1 MLLLSL
7 LPNTTAM
14 LEIFFQ
20 FLSHVSLRDIGEE
33 KYATITYFAAYGKK
47 TFADT
52 ISEMDT
58 LSKASALF
66 LNFHLIMYK

>member
-7 LPNTTAM
+7 LPNMTAM

-33 KYATITYFAAYGKK
+33 KYAIITYFAVLWK
-47 TFADT
+47 
-52 ISEMDT
+52 E
-58 LSKASALF
+58 
-66 LNFHLIMYK
+66 NFC